1 MPKMDGYQLVKIV
14 SAKYPETKIQ
24 MVSGYSDGRN
34 LDTGHDQLHERLLN
48 KPFSSE
54 ELLKR
59 VRETLDS

>member
-1 MPKMDGYQLVKIV
+1 
-14 SAKYPETKIQ
+14 

-48 KPFSSE
+48 KPFGSE
-54 ELLKR
+54 ELLKH